1 MIDFNNLTDNQKEF
15 FTTLWEQHSEQN
27 EQASNSRQS
36 FNTYIEQRRR
46 QEAEQERAAEA
57 LKKRLI

>member
-1 MIDFNNLTDNQKEF
+1 MLDFSNLTDNQKEF

-27 EQASNSRQS
+27 EQASNSQQS

-46 QEAEQERAAEA
+46 QEAEQEKAAEA